1 MAGVSEEELR
11 TVRFEP
17 EMIPACARIYLD
29 VYTNEPWNET
39 VESAEAVERFFR
51 RHAAGGEFI
60 GYALLSG
67 GRPAGF
73 AIGFAKPWIRGVE
86 FYLDEETQTFFAEAV
101 FPEKIEGAHDLFEA
115 LSLDDL
121 NGDGDSDVQLM
132 LTGQTLI
139 WYYDAASES
148 YVYQPQT

>member
-1 MAGVSEEELR
+1 MLTANNLL
-11 TVRFEP
+11 
-17 EMIPACARIYLD
+17 I
-29 VYTNEPWNET
+29 
-39 VESAEAVERFFR
+39 FFR
-51 RHAAGGEFI
+51 FH
-60 GYALLSG
+60 
-67 GRPAGF
+67 
-73 AIGFAKPWIRGVE
+73 
-86 FYLDEETQTFFAEAV
+86 
-101 FPEKIEGAHDLFEA
+101 FPDDLFEA

>member
-1 MAGVSEEELR
+1 MYKRQDWRTYGQVSDAGTITRAGEQTSVL
-11 TVRFEP
+11 
-17 EMIPACARIYLD
+17 ACVFD
-29 VYTNEPWNET
+29 
-39 VESAEAVERFFR
+39 S
-51 RHAAGGEFI
+51 
-60 GYALLSG
+60 
-67 GRPAGF
+67 
-73 AIGFAKPWIRGVE
+73 GVE

>member
-1 MAGVSEEELR
+1 MKK
-11 TVRFEP
+11 
-17 EMIPACARIYLD
+17 
-29 VYTNEPWNET
+29 
-39 VESAEAVERFFR
+39 R
-51 RHAAGGEFI
+51 R
-60 GYALLSG
+60 L
-67 GRPAGF
+67 
-73 AIGFAKPWIRGVE
+73 
-86 FYLDEETQTFFAEAV
+86 FFAEAV